1 MSSRAE
7 ARRAKRDVGVVP
19 PCNALALQTLR
30 SFIPNGPWYMIR
42 CCGQLPADDHVS
54 GLAGQFNAM
63 LYVPEVK
70 LSTLVGYYST
80 LALRLRIFRV
90 DAH

>member
-1 MSSRAE
+1 MTTSAAWPASS
-7 ARRAKRDVGVVP
+7 
-19 PCNALALQTLR
+19 
-30 SFIPNGPWYMIR
+30 
-42 CCGQLPADDHVS
+42 
-54 GLAGQFNAM
+54 NAM

-80 LALRLRIFRV
+80 LTLRLRIFRV

>member
-1 MSSRAE
+1 
-7 ARRAKRDVGVVP
+7 
-19 PCNALALQTLR
+19 
-30 SFIPNGPWYMIR
+30 
-42 CCGQLPADDHVS
+42 
-54 GLAGQFNAM
+54 M

-70 LSTLVGYYST
+70 LSTLFGYYST

>member
-1 MSSRAE
+1 MGSYPS
-7 ARRAKRDVGVVP
+7 
-19 PCNALALQTLR
+19 
-30 SFIPNGPWYMIR
+30 
-42 CCGQLPADDHVS
+42 DDHVG

-63 LYVPEVK
+63 LYIPEVK

-90 DAH
+90 VATSAAQ

>member
-1 MSSRAE
+1 VTS
-7 ARRAKRDVGVVP
+7 G
-19 PCNALALQTLR
+19 
-30 SFIPNGPWYMIR
+30 SFRHVTP
-42 CCGQLPADDHVS
+42 GQL
-54 GLAGQFNAM
+54 NAM

>member
-1 MSSRAE
+1 M
-7 ARRAKRDVGVVP
+7 P
-19 PCNALALQTLR
+19 
-30 SFIPNGPWYMIR
+30 
-42 CCGQLPADDHVS
+42 
-54 GLAGQFNAM
+54 
-63 LYVPEVK
+63 YVPEVK